1 MSMKL
6 NINGST
12 MEITDDNKTIVS
24 SDIAKEIND
33 NYMVSDNKNNC
44 EKPDLV
50 VKD

>member
-6 NINGST
+6 GINGGK

-24 SDIAKEIND
+24 TDIANEIRD
-33 NYMVSDNKNNC
+33 NC
-44 EKPDLV
+44 EKPDNKKNWKQPELV